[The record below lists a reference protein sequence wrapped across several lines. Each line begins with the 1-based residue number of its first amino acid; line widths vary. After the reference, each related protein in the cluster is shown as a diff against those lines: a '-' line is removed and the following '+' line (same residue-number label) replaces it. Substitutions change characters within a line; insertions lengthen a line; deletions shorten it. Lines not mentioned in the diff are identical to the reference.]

1 MSEFQNHRL
10 IFQAQI
16 CSALTELAPF
26 RQPGLSRLLRYHR
39 AVPSTS
45 LDKIGKH
52 MQFFKA
58 AAILA
63 ELVGSVKNP
72 DWSNLIGFSYQKL

>member
-1 MSEFQNHRL
+1 
-10 IFQAQI
+10 
-16 CSALTELAPF
+16 
-26 RQPGLSRLLRYHR
+26 
-39 AVPSTS
+39 
-45 LDKIGKH
+45 